1 MKTMIYLSMSLT
13 ECIITRKNC
22 YSFHWAEAQKDYCDL
37 DWVRHHDTWY

>member
-22 YSFHWAEAQKDYCDL
+22 YSFPWVGAQKDYCDL
-37 DWVRHHDTWY
+37 DWV